1 MKVMVY
7 RWGTNFTQQQ
17 IDPLLKKYQN
27 LSIQKFENENFFDVL
42 ELAGN
47 HKQWTGLYNSNH
59 YDVIFCIH
67 SSFVL
72 DNIILP
78 DNVEINNVYST
89 SNNNI
94 IDPIYGHVSQFDLNE
109 HFFYTDNITF
119 NTISLFKKF
128 KSITINYTDINF
140 YGFTVNNGIKNNI
153 ARETNE

>member
-1 MKVMVY
+1 MKVIVY

-17 IDPLLKKYQN
+17 IAPLVKKYQN
-27 LSIQKFENENFFDVL
+27 LKTQDFENENFFDVL

-59 YDVIFCIH
+59 YDIIFCIH

-89 SNNNI
+89 SNNILHEFN
-94 IDPIYGHVSQFDLNE
+94 LNE

-128 KSITINYTDINF
+128 KSITKDYIDVNF

-153 ARETNE
+153 VGETNE

>member
-27 LSIQKFENENFFDVL
+27 LVTQNFENENFFDVL

-59 YDVIFCIH
+59 IPEF
-67 SSFVL
+67 
-72 DNIILP
+72 N
-78 DNVEINNVYST
+78 
-89 SNNNI
+89 
-94 IDPIYGHVSQFDLNE
+94 LNE

-128 KSITINYTDINF
+128 KPITKDYTDINF
-140 YGFTVNNGIKNNI
+140 YGFIVNNGIKNNI
-153 ARETNE
+153 VGKTNE